1 MSTKRLQNVSIE
13 TFSPY
18 RLHQS
23 LISNVLSAGIMP
35 MPLMPTTPVPA
46 SSLPVTSTLL
56 PPPPSLAA
64 VSSGLPNTIL
74 SSALTSPSK
83 MRLTQPAA
91 AGGPILASM
100 LRKQPQNPQRVVVST
115 NSAGGDSNK
124 MIRKTVTLTASQ
136 PQTPQPPPTSPHM
149 VATTSTVQHVPTSKE
164 SLYIVALPQGM
175 RQGNMVVLKQDHP
188 SPATSSS
195 ATESPLR
202 TSSPASSS
210 ATASPT
216 SSQTDRRNV
225 AEILASLSGLMP
237 EPPQSL
243 EQPKTGGVTITP
255 ITTSSGKSNFS
266 PFII

>member
-23 LISNVLSAGIMP
+23 LISNVLPAGIMP

-136 PQTPQPPPTSPHM
+136 PQPQPPPSSPHM

-266 PFII
+266 ILS